1 MYQLP
6 AFKGAARQGGFDIGC
21 ILKRLTRTFV
31 LVVKKS
37 LLSMG
42 KQVLQSGVQV
52 LDEISRGEDGKVAIK
67 RRAAEEAKK
76 MGKRRINRAPTRK
89 TTSRKQSIT
98 GSKLTATKKKRVSA
112 DVLQMKNVA
121 SLSWNCLNV

>member
-6 AFKGAARQGGFDIGC
+6 AFKGASRQGGYDIGC
-21 ILKRLTRTFV
+21 ILKRLRRTFV

-67 RRAAEEAKK
+67 RRAVEEAKK

-89 TTSRKQSIT
+89 TPPVV
-98 GSKLTATKKKRVSA
+98 SKLSQGANL
-112 DVLQMKNVA
+112 LQLRRKEYQRIF
-121 SLSWNCLNV
+121 CK